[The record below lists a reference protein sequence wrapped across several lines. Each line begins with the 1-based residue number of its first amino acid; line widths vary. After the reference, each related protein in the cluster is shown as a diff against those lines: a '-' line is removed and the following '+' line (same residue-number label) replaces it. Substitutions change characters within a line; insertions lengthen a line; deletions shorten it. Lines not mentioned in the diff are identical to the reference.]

1 MFLLIYLIVAVI
13 IFVLVENQYLHC
25 IHLCS
30 VSFIACVVL
39 CAVFCL
45 SVVCYF
51 VWCVL
56 FVCCVLLQYHF
67 HRVETHSQFK

>member
-1 MFLLIYLIVAVI
+1 
-13 IFVLVENQYLHC
+13 
-25 IHLCS
+25 

-56 FVCCVLLQYHF
+56 FVCCVLLWYHC
-67 HRVETHSQFK
+67 HRVKTNFQLK

>member
-1 MFLLIYLIVAVI
+1 MEKVQKLSHSVRYTSSSEPFRIY
-13 IFVLVENQYLHC
+13 
-25 IHLCS
+25 

-39 CAVFCL
+39 CAVFYL

-56 FVCCVLLQYHF
+56 FVCCVLL
-67 HRVETHSQFK
+67 